1 MEYKTISQMFL
12 NTTNEFSSKEL
23 YYYKKDNNWIGIKGS
38 DVRVTVRNIASGLRS
53 IGIALGDNVAILSTN
68 SPRWAMTDYGVIC
81 NGSATVTVYPTL
93 LEAQIEYILKNSD
106 SKAIFLENQE
116 QLNKINKIKSSLP
129 QLQHIIVM
137 DDSLDSDLEDTSNF
151 IDFLNRGLK
160 YEKENKFSLSEIS
173 SEIKEDDLL
182 TIIYT
187 SGTTGNPKGVMLTHK
202 NLISNVIATIN
213 MADLKVDDQH
223 SFLSF
228 LPLSHVLERMATHF
242 TGFALGS
249 SVYYAESIETVA
261 ENLGEVSPSIV
272 VSVPRLFEKM
282 YNKINDGLKTAP
294 SLRRKIFKWAYKV
307 GQETSHVT
315 DKSTL
320 TGLMKMKFNLADKL
334 VYSKVKGR
342 LGGNIRF
349 FVSGGAPLSKEVA
362 EFFSYLNITILEGY
376 GLTETSPVLT
386 SNTEKDLKFGTVGK
400 PIFNVEIK
408 IAEDGE
414 ILAKGPNIMKGYY
427 QNDEATKES
436 IDADGWFCTGDIG
449 EFDDDGFLKIT
460 DRKKSLI
467 VTSGGKNIAPAPLE
481 NALIAS
487 IYIEQVVAIGDRR
500 NFISALITPNF
511 EALEGYLKS
520 KGREGFTEPEMAR
533 HPDTLELFNSEVES
547 RMVGFPKYERIKKI
561 TVCDR
566 LFELERGEITPSL
579 KIKRKAV
586 SENFKDIID
595 AMYDNPETD
604 EG

>member
-116 QLNKINKIKSSLP
+116 QLNKINEIKSSLP

-137 DDSLDSDLEDTSNF
+137 DDSLDSELENTSNF
-151 IDFLNRGLK
+151 IDFLNMGLK

-520 KGREGFTEPEMAR
+520 KGREGLTEPEMAR

>member
-12 NTTNEFSSKEL
+12 NTTSEYSSKSL
-23 YYYKKDNNWIGIKGS
+23 YYYKKNNDWIGIKGS
-38 DVRVTVRNIASGLRS
+38 DVRATVRNIASGLRS
-53 IGIALGDNVAILSTN
+53 IDIGLGDNVAILSTN
-68 SPRWAMTDYGVIC
+68 SPRWAMSDFGVIC

-93 LEAQIEYILKNSD
+93 LPAQIEYILNNSD
-106 SKAIFLENQE
+106 SKAVFVENQD
-116 QLNKINKIKSSLP
+116 QLDKINDIRENLTTLK
-129 QLQHIIVM
+129 HIVVM
-137 DDSLDSDLEDTSNF
+137 DDSLSGEAEGVSNF
-151 IDFLNRGLK
+151 IDFLDMGQK
-160 YEKENKFSLSEIS
+160 YEEKNSFSLSEIS
-173 SEIKEDDLL
+173 SQIKEDDLL

-213 MADLKVDDQH
+213 MADLKSSDNH

-228 LPLSHVLERMATHF
+228 LPLSHVLERMTGHF
-242 TGFALGS
+242 TGFALGCT
-249 SVYYAESIETVA
+249 VYYAESIETVA
-261 ENLGEVSPSIV
+261 DNLGETNPSIV

-294 SLRRKIFKWAYKV
+294 SIRRKIFKWAYSV
-307 GQETSHVT
+307 GEQTAHIR

-320 TGLMKMKFNLADKL
+320 TGLMKIKFNLANKL
-334 VYSKVKGR
+334 VYSKVRGR

-386 SNTEKDLKFGTVGK
+386 SNTETDLRFGTVGK

-408 IAEDGE
+408 IADDGE

-427 QNDEATKES
+427 KNDEATAKS
-436 IDADGWFCTGDIG
+436 IDSEGWFCTGDIG

-481 NALIAS
+481 NALITS
-487 IYIEQVVAIGDRR
+487 VYIEQVVAVGDKR
-500 NFISALITPNF
+500 NYISALITPNF

-520 KGREGFTEPEMAR
+520 KGHEGLSPSDMTAHQETTDLFT
-533 HPDTLELFNSEVES
+533 SEVES
-547 RMVGFPKYERIKKI
+547 RMGSFPNYEKIKKF

-579 KIKRKAV
+579 KIKRKIV
-586 SENFKDIID
+586 TENFKEAID
-595 AMYDNPETD
+595 AMYDNSETS
-604 EG
+604 E

>member
-12 NTTNEFSSKEL
+12 NTTSEYSSKSL
-23 YYYKKDNNWIGIKGS
+23 YYYKKNNDWIGIKGS
-38 DVRVTVRNIASGLRS
+38 DVRATVRNIASGLRS
-53 IGIALGDNVAILSTN
+53 IDIGLGDNVAILSTN
-68 SPRWAMTDYGVIC
+68 SPRWAMSDFGVIC

-93 LEAQIEYILKNSD
+93 LPAQIEYILNNSD
-106 SKAIFLENQE
+106 SKAVFVENQD
-116 QLNKINKIKSSLP
+116 QLDKINDIRENLTTLK
-129 QLQHIIVM
+129 HIVVM
-137 DDSLDSDLEDTSNF
+137 DDSLSGEADGVSNF
-151 IDFLNRGLK
+151 IDFLDMGQK
-160 YEKENKFSLSEIS
+160 YEEKNNFSLSEIS
-173 SEIKEDDLL
+173 SQIKEDDLL

-213 MADLKVDDQH
+213 MADLKSSDNH

-228 LPLSHVLERMATHF
+228 LPLSHVLERMTGHF
-242 TGFALGS
+242 TGFALGCT
-249 SVYYAESIETVA
+249 VYYAESIETVA
-261 ENLGEVSPSIV
+261 DNLGETNPSIV

-294 SLRRKIFKWAYKV
+294 SIRRKIFKWAYSV
-307 GQETSHVT
+307 GEQTAHIR
-315 DKSTL
+315 DKSSL
-320 TGLMKMKFNLADKL
+320 TGLMKIKFNLANKL
-334 VYSKVKGR
+334 VYSKVRGR

-386 SNTEKDLKFGTVGK
+386 SNTETDLRFGTVGK

-408 IAEDGE
+408 IADDGE

-427 QNDEATKES
+427 KNDEATAKS
-436 IDADGWFCTGDIG
+436 IDSEGWFCTGDIG

-481 NALIAS
+481 NALITS
-487 IYIEQVVAIGDRR
+487 VYVEQVVAVGDKR
-500 NFISALITPNF
+500 NYISALITPNF

-520 KGREGFTEPEMAR
+520 KGHEGLSPSDMATHQETAALFT
-533 HPDTLELFNSEVES
+533 SEVES
-547 RMVGFPKYERIKKI
+547 RMGSFPNYEKIKKFTI
-561 TVCDR
+561 CDR

-579 KIKRKAV
+579 KIKRKIV
-586 SENFKDIID
+586 TENFKEAID
-595 AMYDNPETD
+595 AMYDNSETS
-604 EG
+604 E

>member
-12 NTTNEFSSKEL
+12 NTTSEYSSKSL
-23 YYYKKDNNWIGIKGS
+23 YYYKKNNDWIGIKGS
-38 DVRVTVRNIASGLRS
+38 DVRATVRNIASGLRS
-53 IGIALGDNVAILSTN
+53 IDIGLGDNVAILSTN
-68 SPRWAMTDYGVIC
+68 SPRWAMSDFGVIC

-93 LEAQIEYILKNSD
+93 LPAQIEYILNNSD
-106 SKAIFLENQE
+106 SKAVFVENQD
-116 QLNKINKIKSSLP
+116 QLDKINDIRENLTTLK
-129 QLQHIIVM
+129 HIVVM
-137 DDSLDSDLEDTSNF
+137 DDSLSGETEGASNF
-151 IDFLNRGLK
+151 IDFLNMGQK
-160 YEKENKFSLSEIS
+160 YEEKNSFSLSEIS
-173 SEIKEDDLL
+173 SQIKEDDLL

-213 MADLKVDDQH
+213 MADLKSSDNH

-228 LPLSHVLERMATHF
+228 LPLSHVLERMTGHF
-242 TGFALGS
+242 TGFALGCT
-249 SVYYAESIETVA
+249 VYYAESIETVA
-261 ENLGEVSPSIV
+261 DNLGETNPSIV

-294 SLRRKIFKWAYKV
+294 SIRRKIFKWAYSV
-307 GQETSHVT
+307 GEQTAHIR

-320 TGLMKMKFNLADKL
+320 TGLMKIKFNLANKL
-334 VYSKVKGR
+334 VYSKVRGR

-386 SNTEKDLKFGTVGK
+386 SNTETDLRFGTVGK

-408 IAEDGE
+408 IADDGE

-427 QNDEATKES
+427 KNDEATAKS
-436 IDADGWFCTGDIG
+436 IDSEGWFCTGDIG

-481 NALIAS
+481 NALITS
-487 IYIEQVVAIGDRR
+487 IYIEQVVAVGDKR

-520 KGREGFTEPEMAR
+520 KGHEGLSPTDMAS
-533 HPDTLELFNSEVES
+533 HQDTTDLFNSEVES
-547 RMVGFPKYERIKKI
+547 RMESFPNYEKIKKI
-561 TVCDR
+561 SVCDR

-579 KIKRKAV
+579 KIKRKVVA
-586 SENFKDIID
+586 ENFKEAID
-595 AMYDNPETD
+595 AMYDNSETSK
-604 EG
+604 

>member
-12 NTTNEFSSKEL
+12 NTTSEYSSKSL
-23 YYYKKDNNWIGIKGS
+23 YYYKKNNDWIGIKGS
-38 DVRVTVRNIASGLRS
+38 DVRATVRNIASGLRS
-53 IGIALGDNVAILSTN
+53 IDIGLGDNVAILSTN
-68 SPRWAMTDYGVIC
+68 SPRWAMSDFGVIC

-93 LEAQIEYILKNSD
+93 LPAQIEYILNNSD
-106 SKAIFLENQE
+106 SKAVFVENQD
-116 QLNKINKIKSSLP
+116 QLDKINDIRENLTTLK
-129 QLQHIIVM
+129 HIVVM
-137 DDSLDSDLEDTSNF
+137 DDSLSGEAEGVSNF
-151 IDFLNRGLK
+151 VDFLDMGQK
-160 YEKENKFSLSEIS
+160 YEEKNNFSLSEIS
-173 SEIKEDDLL
+173 SQIKEDDLL

-213 MADLKVDDQH
+213 MADLKSSDNH

-228 LPLSHVLERMATHF
+228 LPLSHVLERMTGHF
-242 TGFALGS
+242 TGFALGCT
-249 SVYYAESIETVA
+249 VYYAESIETVA
-261 ENLGEVSPSIV
+261 DNLGETNPSIV

-294 SLRRKIFKWAYKV
+294 SIRRKIFKWAYSV
-307 GQETSHVT
+307 GEQTAHIR
-315 DKSTL
+315 DKSSL
-320 TGLMKMKFNLADKL
+320 TGLMKIKFNLANKL
-334 VYSKVKGR
+334 VYSKVRGR

-386 SNTEKDLKFGTVGK
+386 SNTETDLRFGTVGK

-408 IAEDGE
+408 IADDGE

-427 QNDEATKES
+427 KNDEATAKS
-436 IDADGWFCTGDIG
+436 IDSEGWFCTGDIG

-481 NALIAS
+481 NALITS
-487 IYIEQVVAIGDRR
+487 VYVEQVVAVGDKR
-500 NFISALITPNF
+500 NYISALITPNF

-520 KGREGFTEPEMAR
+520 KGHEGLSPSDMATHQETAALFT
-533 HPDTLELFNSEVES
+533 SEVES
-547 RMVGFPKYERIKKI
+547 RMGSFPNYEKIKKFTI
-561 TVCDR
+561 CDR

-579 KIKRKAV
+579 KIKRKIV
-586 SENFKDIID
+586 TENFKEAID
-595 AMYDNPETD
+595 AMYDNSETS
-604 EG
+604 E

>member
-12 NTTNEFSSKEL
+12 NTTNEYSSKSL
-23 YYYKKDNNWIGIKGS
+23 YYYKKNNDWIGIKGS
-38 DVRVTVRNIASGLRS
+38 DVRATVRNIASGLRS
-53 IGIALGDNVAILSTN
+53 IDIALGDNVAILSTN
-68 SPRWAMTDYGVIC
+68 SPRWAMSDFGIIC

-93 LEAQIEYILKNSD
+93 LSAQIEYILNNSD
-106 SKAIFLENQE
+106 SKAVFVENQD
-116 QLNKINKIKSSLP
+116 QLNKINEVRGDLTT
-129 QLQHIIVM
+129 LQHIIVM
-137 DDSLDSDLEDTSNF
+137 DDSLSEETEGASNF
-151 IDFLNRGLK
+151 IDFLDMGLK
-160 YEKENKFSLSEIS
+160 YEEKNSFSLSEIS
-173 SEIKEDDLL
+173 NEIKEDDLL

-213 MADLKVDDQH
+213 MADLKSSDNH

-228 LPLSHVLERMATHF
+228 LPLSHVLERMTGHF
-242 TGFALGS
+242 TGFALGCT
-249 SVYYAESIETVA
+249 VYYAESIETVA
-261 ENLGEVSPSIV
+261 DNLGETNPSIV

-294 SLRRKIFKWAYKV
+294 SLRRKIFKWAYSV
-307 GQETSHVT
+307 GEQTAHVR

-320 TGLMKMKFNLADKL
+320 TGLMKIKFSLANKL

-386 SNTEKDLKFGTVGK
+386 SNTETDLRFGTVGK

-408 IAEDGE
+408 IADDGE

-427 QNDEATKES
+427 KNDKATEES
-436 IDADGWFCTGDIG
+436 IDADGWFYTGDIG

-481 NALIAS
+481 NALITS
-487 IYIEQVVAIGDRR
+487 VYIEQVVAIGDKR
-500 NFISALITPNF
+500 NFISALVTPNF
-511 EALEGYLKS
+511 EALEPYLKS
-520 KGREGFTEPEMAR
+520 KGHEGLSPSEMAS
-533 HPDTLELFNSEVES
+533 HSDTMDLFSSEIES
-547 RMVGFPKYERIKKI
+547 RMGSFPNYEKIKKF
-561 TVCDR
+561 TVCNR
-566 LFELERGEITPSL
+566 LFELERDEITPSL
-579 KIKRKAV
+579 KIKRKVVA
-586 SENFKDIID
+586 ENFKETID
-595 AMYDNPETD
+595 SMYDNSETSK
-604 EG
+604 

>member
-12 NTTNEFSSKEL
+12 NTTSEYSSKSL
-23 YYYKKDNNWIGIKGS
+23 YYYKKNNDWIGIKGS
-38 DVRVTVRNIASGLRS
+38 DVRATVRNIASGLRS
-53 IGIALGDNVAILSTN
+53 IDIGLGDNVAILSTN
-68 SPRWAMTDYGVIC
+68 SPRWAMSDFGVIC

-93 LEAQIEYILKNSD
+93 LPAQIEYILNNSD
-106 SKAIFLENQE
+106 SKAVFVENQD
-116 QLNKINKIKSSLP
+116 QLDKINDIRENLTTLK
-129 QLQHIIVM
+129 HIVVM
-137 DDSLDSDLEDTSNF
+137 DDSLSGETEGASNF
-151 IDFLNRGLK
+151 VDFLDMGQK
-160 YEKENKFSLSEIS
+160 YEEKNNFSLSEIS
-173 SEIKEDDLL
+173 SQIKEDDLL

-213 MADLKVDDQH
+213 MADLKSSDNH

-228 LPLSHVLERMATHF
+228 LPLSHVLERMTGHF
-242 TGFALGS
+242 TGFALGCT
-249 SVYYAESIETVA
+249 VYYAESIETVA
-261 ENLGEVSPSIV
+261 DNLGETNPSIV

-294 SLRRKIFKWAYKV
+294 SIRRKIFKWAYSV
-307 GQETSHVT
+307 GEQTAHIR

-320 TGLMKMKFNLADKL
+320 TGLMKIKFNLANKL
-334 VYSKVKGR
+334 VYSKVRGR

-386 SNTEKDLKFGTVGK
+386 SNTETDLRFGTVGK

-408 IAEDGE
+408 IADDGE

-427 QNDEATKES
+427 KNDEATAKS
-436 IDADGWFCTGDIG
+436 IDSDGWFCTGDIG

-481 NALIAS
+481 NALITS
-487 IYIEQVVAIGDRR
+487 VYVEQVVAVGDKR
-500 NFISALITPNF
+500 NYISALITPNF

-520 KGREGFTEPEMAR
+520 KGHEGLSPSDMATHQETAALFT
-533 HPDTLELFNSEVES
+533 SEVES
-547 RMVGFPKYERIKKI
+547 RMGSFPNYEKIKKF

-579 KIKRKAV
+579 KIKRKIV
-586 SENFKDIID
+586 TENFKEAID
-595 AMYDNPETD
+595 AMYDNSEAS
-604 EG
+604 E

>member
-1 MEYKTISQMFL
+1 MKELLMEFKTMSEMFL
-12 NTTNEFSSKEL
+12 NTTSEYSSKSL
-23 YYYKKDNNWIGIKGS
+23 YYYKKDGDWIGIKGS
-38 DVRVTVRNIASGLRS
+38 DVKNTVRNIASGLRS
-53 IGIALGDNVAILSTN
+53 IDVGLGDNVAILSTN
-68 SPRWAMTDYGVIC
+68 SPRWAMSDFGIIC

-93 LEAQIEYILKNSD
+93 LPAQIEYILNNSD
-106 SKAIFLENQE
+106 SKVVFVENQD
-116 QLNKINKIKSSLP
+116 QLNKINEIKDNLTT
-129 QLQHIIVM
+129 LKHVIVM
-137 DDSLDSDLEDTSNF
+137 DDSLSESTDDSSNF
-151 IDFLNRGLK
+151 LDFLDKGLK
-160 YEKENKFSLSEIS
+160 YEQNNNFSLAEIS
-173 SEIKEDDLL
+173 KEIKEDDLL

-213 MADLKVDDQH
+213 MADLKSSDNH

-228 LPLSHVLERMATHF
+228 LPLSHVLERMTGHF
-242 TGFALGS
+242 TGFALGCT
-249 SVYYAESIETVA
+249 VYYAESIETVA
-261 ENLGEVSPSIV
+261 DNLGETNPSIV

-294 SLRRKIFKWAYKV
+294 SIRRKIFKWAYSV
-307 GQETSHVT
+307 GEQTAHIT

-320 TGLMKMKFNLADKL
+320 TGLTKIKFNLANKL
-334 VYSKVKGR
+334 VYSKVRGR

-386 SNTEKDLKFGTVGK
+386 SNTEEELRFGTVGK
-400 PIFNVEIK
+400 PIFNVDIK
-408 IAEDGE
+408 IADDGE

-427 QNDEATKES
+427 KNDEATKEA
-436 IDADGWFCTGDIG
+436 IDSDGWFYTGDIG
-449 EFDDDGFLKIT
+449 EFDEDGFLKIT

-481 NALIAS
+481 NALITS
-487 IYIEQVVAIGDRR
+487 VYIEQVVAIGDKR

-520 KGREGFTEPEMAR
+520 KGHGDLTPSEMVS
-533 HPDTLELFNSEVES
+533 HQDTLDLYNSEVEE
-547 RMVGFPKYERIKKI
+547 RMVDFAQYEKIKKF

-566 LFELERGEITPSL
+566 LFELERNELTPSL
-579 KIKRKAV
+579 KIRRKAV
-586 SENFKDIID
+586 NENFKDVID
-595 AMYDNPETD
+595 LMYDSE
-604 EG
+604 

>member
-1 MEYKTISQMFL
+1 MEFKTMSEMFL
-12 NTTNEFSSKEL
+12 NTTSEYSSKSL
-23 YYYKKDNNWIGIKGS
+23 YYYKKDGDWIGIKGS
-38 DVRVTVRNIASGLRS
+38 DVKNTVRNIASGLRS
-53 IGIALGDNVAILSTN
+53 IDVGLGDNVAILSTN
-68 SPRWAMTDYGVIC
+68 SPRWAMSDFGIIC

-93 LEAQIEYILKNSD
+93 LPAQIEYILNNSD
-106 SKAIFLENQE
+106 SKVVFVENQD
-116 QLNKINKIKSSLP
+116 QLNKINEIKDNLTT
-129 QLQHIIVM
+129 LKHVIVM
-137 DDSLDSDLEDTSNF
+137 DDSLSGSTDDSSNF
-151 IDFLNRGLK
+151 LDFLDKGLK
-160 YEKENKFSLSEIS
+160 YEQNNNFSLAEIS
-173 SEIKEDDLL
+173 KEIKEDDLL

-213 MADLKVDDQH
+213 MADLKSSDNH

-228 LPLSHVLERMATHF
+228 LPLSHVLERMTGHF
-242 TGFALGS
+242 TGFALGCT
-249 SVYYAESIETVA
+249 VYYAESIETVA
-261 ENLGEVSPSIV
+261 DNLGETNPSIV

-294 SLRRKIFKWAYKV
+294 SIRRKIFKWAYSV
-307 GQETSHVT
+307 GEQTAHIA

-320 TGLMKMKFNLADKL
+320 TGLTKIKFNLANKL
-334 VYSKVKGR
+334 VYSKVRGR

-386 SNTEKDLKFGTVGK
+386 SNTEEELRFGTVGK
-400 PIFNVEIK
+400 PIFNVDIK
-408 IAEDGE
+408 IADDGE

-427 QNDEATKES
+427 KNDEATKEA
-436 IDADGWFCTGDIG
+436 IDSDGWFYTGDIG
-449 EFDDDGFLKIT
+449 EFDEDGFLKIT

-481 NALIAS
+481 NALITS
-487 IYIEQVVAIGDRR
+487 VYIEQVVAIGDKR

-520 KGREGFTEPEMAR
+520 KGHGDLSPSEMVS
-533 HPDTLELFNSEVES
+533 HQDTLDLYNSEVEE
-547 RMVGFPKYERIKKI
+547 RMVDFAQYEKIKKF

-566 LFELERGEITPSL
+566 LFELERNELTPSL
-579 KIKRKAV
+579 KIRRKAV
-586 SENFKDIID
+586 NENFKDVID
-595 AMYDNPETD
+595 LMYDSE
-604 EG
+604 

>member
-12 NTTNEFSSKEL
+12 NTTSEYSSKSL
-23 YYYKKDNNWIGIKGS
+23 YYYKKNNDWIGIKGS
-38 DVRVTVRNIASGLRS
+38 DVRATVRNIASGLRS
-53 IGIALGDNVAILSTN
+53 IDIGLGDNVAILSTN
-68 SPRWAMTDYGVIC
+68 SPRWAMSDFGVIC

-93 LEAQIEYILKNSD
+93 LPAQIEYILNNSD
-106 SKAIFLENQE
+106 SKAVFVENQD
-116 QLNKINKIKSSLP
+116 QLDKINDIRENLTTLK
-129 QLQHIIVM
+129 HIVVM
-137 DDSLDSDLEDTSNF
+137 DDSLSGETEGASNF
-151 IDFLNRGLK
+151 IDFLNMGQK
-160 YEKENKFSLSEIS
+160 YEEKNSFSLSEIS
-173 SEIKEDDLL
+173 SQIKEDDLL

-213 MADLKVDDQH
+213 MADLKSSDNH

-228 LPLSHVLERMATHF
+228 LPLSHVLERMTGHF
-242 TGFALGS
+242 TGFALGCT
-249 SVYYAESIETVA
+249 VYYAESIETVA
-261 ENLGEVSPSIV
+261 DNLGETNPSIV

-294 SLRRKIFKWAYKV
+294 SIRRKIFKWAYSV
-307 GQETSHVT
+307 GEQTAHIR

-320 TGLMKMKFNLADKL
+320 TGLMKIKFNLANKL
-334 VYSKVKGR
+334 VYSKVRGR

-386 SNTEKDLKFGTVGK
+386 SNTETDLRFGTVGK

-408 IAEDGE
+408 IADDGE

-427 QNDEATKES
+427 KNDEATAKS
-436 IDADGWFCTGDIG
+436 IDSEGWFCTGDIG

-481 NALIAS
+481 NALITS
-487 IYIEQVVAIGDRR
+487 IYIEQVVAVGDKR

-520 KGREGFTEPEMAR
+520 KGHEGLSPTDMAS
-533 HPDTLELFNSEVES
+533 HQDTTDLFNSEVES
-547 RMVGFPKYERIKKI
+547 RMESFPNYEKIKKI
-561 TVCDR
+561 SVCDR

-579 KIKRKAV
+579 KIKRKV
-586 SENFKDIID
+586 VTENFKEAID
-595 AMYDNPETD
+595 AMYDNSETSK
-604 EG
+604 

>member
-1 MEYKTISQMFL
+1 MEFKTMSEMFL
-12 NTTNEFSSKEL
+12 NTTSEYSSKSL
-23 YYYKKDNNWIGIKGS
+23 YYYKKDGDWIGIKGS
-38 DVRVTVRNIASGLRS
+38 DVKNTVRNIASGLRS
-53 IGIALGDNVAILSTN
+53 IDVGLGDNVAILSTN
-68 SPRWAMTDYGVIC
+68 SPRWAMSDFGIIC

-93 LEAQIEYILKNSD
+93 LPAQIEYILNNSD
-106 SKAIFLENQE
+106 SKVVFVENQD
-116 QLNKINKIKSSLP
+116 QLNKINEIKDNLTT
-129 QLQHIIVM
+129 LKHVIVM
-137 DDSLDSDLEDTSNF
+137 DDSLSGSTDDSSNF
-151 IDFLNRGLK
+151 LDFLDKGLK
-160 YEKENKFSLSEIS
+160 YEQNNNFSLAEIS
-173 SEIKEDDLL
+173 KEIKEDDLL

-213 MADLKVDDQH
+213 MADLKPSDNH

-228 LPLSHVLERMATHF
+228 LPLSHVLERMTGHF
-242 TGFALGS
+242 TGFALGCT
-249 SVYYAESIETVA
+249 VYYAESIETVA
-261 ENLGEVSPSIV
+261 DNLGETNPSIV

-294 SLRRKIFKWAYKV
+294 SIRRKIFKWAYSV
-307 GQETSHVT
+307 GEQTAHIT

-320 TGLMKMKFNLADKL
+320 TGLTKIKFNLANKL
-334 VYSKVKGR
+334 VYSKVRGR

-386 SNTEKDLKFGTVGK
+386 SNTEEELRFGTVGK
-400 PIFNVEIK
+400 PIFNVDIK
-408 IAEDGE
+408 IADDGE

-427 QNDEATKES
+427 KNDEATKEA
-436 IDADGWFCTGDIG
+436 IDSDGWFYTGDIG
-449 EFDDDGFLKIT
+449 EFDEDGFLKIT

-481 NALIAS
+481 NALITS
-487 IYIEQVVAIGDRR
+487 VYIEQVVAIGDKR

-520 KGREGFTEPEMAR
+520 KGHGDLSPSEMVS
-533 HPDTLELFNSEVES
+533 HQDSLDLFNSEVEE
-547 RMVGFPKYERIKKI
+547 RMVDFAQYEKIKKF

-566 LFELERGEITPSL
+566 LFELERNELTPSL
-579 KIKRKAV
+579 KIRRKAV
-586 SENFKDIID
+586 NENFKDVID
-595 AMYDNPETD
+595 LMYDSE
-604 EG
+604 

>member
-38 DVRVTVRNIASGLRS
+38 DVRVTVRNIASALRS

-93 LEAQIEYILKNSD
+93 LEAQIEYILNNSD
-106 SKAIFLENQE
+106 SRAIFVENQE
-116 QLNKINKIKSSLP
+116 QLNKINEIKSNLP
-129 QLQHIIVM
+129 QLQHIVVM
-137 DDSLDSDLEDTSNF
+137 DDSLDNQLENTSNF
-151 IDFLNRGLK
+151 IDFLNMGLK

-173 SEIKEDDLL
+173 SKIKEDDLL

-213 MADLKVDDQH
+213 MADLKADDNH

-228 LPLSHVLERMATHF
+228 LPLSHVLERMASHF

-261 ENLGEVSPSIV
+261 ENLGETSPSIV

-282 YNKINDGLKTAP
+282 YNKIKDGLKTAP

-307 GQETSHVT
+307 GEETSHVT

-386 SNTEKDLKFGTVGK
+386 SNTEKNLKFGTVGK

-427 QNDEATKES
+427 QNDEATNKS

-449 EFDDDGFLKIT
+449 EFDEDGFLKIT

-487 IYIEQVVAIGDRR
+487 VYIEQVVAIGDRR

-511 EALEGYLKS
+511 EALEGHLKS
-520 KGREGFTEPEMAR
+520 KGHEGLTASEMAK
-533 HPDTLELFNSEVES
+533 HPETLELFSSEVES
-547 RMVGFPKYERIKKI
+547 RMGTFPNYEKIKKI

-579 KIKRKAV
+579 KIKRKVV
-586 SENFKDIID
+586 SENFKDVID
-595 AMYDNPETD
+595 AMYDNAETG
-604 EG
+604 E

>member
-1 MEYKTISQMFL
+1 
-12 NTTNEFSSKEL
+12 
-23 YYYKKDNNWIGIKGS
+23 
-38 DVRVTVRNIASGLRS
+38 
-53 IGIALGDNVAILSTN
+53 
-68 SPRWAMTDYGVIC
+68 
-81 NGSATVTVYPTL
+81 
-93 LEAQIEYILKNSD
+93 
-106 SKAIFLENQE
+106 
-116 QLNKINKIKSSLP
+116 
-129 QLQHIIVM
+129 M
-137 DDSLDSDLEDTSNF
+137 DDSLSGETEGASNF
-151 IDFLNRGLK
+151 IDFLNMGQK
-160 YEKENKFSLSEIS
+160 YEEKNSFSLSEIS
-173 SEIKEDDLL
+173 SQIKEDDLL

-213 MADLKVDDQH
+213 MADLKSSDNH

-228 LPLSHVLERMATHF
+228 LPLSHVLERMTGHF
-242 TGFALGS
+242 TGFALGCT
-249 SVYYAESIETVA
+249 VYYAESIETVA
-261 ENLGEVSPSIV
+261 DNLGETNPSIV

-294 SLRRKIFKWAYKV
+294 SIRRKIFKWAYSV
-307 GQETSHVT
+307 GEQTAHIR

-320 TGLMKMKFNLADKL
+320 TGLMKIKFNLANKL
-334 VYSKVKGR
+334 VYSKVRGR

-386 SNTEKDLKFGTVGK
+386 SNTETDLRFGTVGK

-408 IAEDGE
+408 IADDGE

-427 QNDEATKES
+427 KNDEATAKS
-436 IDADGWFCTGDIG
+436 IDSDGWFCTGDIG

-481 NALIAS
+481 NALITS
-487 IYIEQVVAIGDRR
+487 IYIEQVVAVGDKR

-520 KGREGFTEPEMAR
+520 KGHEGLSPTDMAS
-533 HPDTLELFNSEVES
+533 HQDTTDLFNSEVES
-547 RMVGFPKYERIKKI
+547 RMESFPNYEKIKKI
-561 TVCDR
+561 SVCDR

-579 KIKRKAV
+579 KIKRKV
-586 SENFKDIID
+586 VTENFKEAID
-595 AMYDNPETD
+595 AMYDNSETSK
-604 EG
+604 